1 MQSGDGL
8 GVFNLFFFEIIQE
21 DPGYERNSK
30 GDSDST
36 KDLATKLLEAIQ
48 RRREEDL
55 EKERKLREEQE
66 EIRIMKEIQTK
77 EENERM

>member
-36 KDLATKLLEAIQ
+36 KDLATKLLEAI
-48 RRREEDL
+48 
-55 EKERKLREEQE
+55 
-66 EIRIMKEIQTK
+66 
-77 EENERM
+77 